1 MDDLAQAIYEAV
13 WQVMVVKSGRH
24 PGPWAQLPEDIRAAY
39 RAGAAAA
46 RKALGPNDGYPD
58 RGAAENA
65 P

>member
-39 RAGAAAA
+39 RAGADAA
-46 RKALGPNDGYPD
+46 RAALRDGH
-58 RGAAENA
+58 G
-65 P
+65 